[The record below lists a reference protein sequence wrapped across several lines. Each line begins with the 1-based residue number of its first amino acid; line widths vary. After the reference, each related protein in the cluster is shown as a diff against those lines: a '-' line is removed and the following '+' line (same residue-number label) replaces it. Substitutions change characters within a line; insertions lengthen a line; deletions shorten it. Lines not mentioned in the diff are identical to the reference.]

1 MKNKSVK
8 KNYIYNLSYEILLL
22 IIPLIT
28 TPYLAGV
35 LKAKGL
41 GTVSYV
47 ESIVTFFMMF
57 AILGTGKL
65 GQREISYV
73 QDNKEKRSN
82 IFWNLLTMRTIT
94 SLLCAA
100 VYLVS
105 ILILCRNKASFIIYT
120 LYIVNIIGVMFDVS
134 WFFQGLEEFG
144 KIVFRNFVF
153 KILNVVYIF
162 VFVKTIDDI
171 AIYVCGLVFL
181 QLASSLSMWVFLP
194 KMISKPQKG
203 FFQLKPYLKGA
214 IALFIPTIAI
224 QVYTVLDKTMI
235 GLFSSGS
242 VQNGYYEMATRISR
256 MTLTIVTALGTVV
269 APRIGYY
276 LGKKKYDEV
285 KNYMYRSY
293 RFVWLLGIP
302 LCFGLIGIAD
312 NVAPWFFHTDNNE
325 LKILIKI
332 LSIIIVAVGVSNVTG
347 IQYLIPKR
355 QQGLFTKTIIIG
367 AVCNFVL
374 NLILIR
380 FFFALGAAIA
390 SVAAEIIIA
399 IVQLYYVRKDFSIK
413 HIFKISRLYLI
424 SGAIMFAVL
433 LIENHFL
440 APNLINTLIM
450 ITTGGLIY
458 ILILIV
464 RKDEYLIEEARVITD
479 KLKRNNQKD

>member
-1 MKNKSVK
+1 MSNKSVK

-28 TPYLAGV
+28 TPYLAAV

-73 QDNKEKRSN
+73 QDDKQKRSN
-82 IFWNLLTMRTIT
+82 IFWNLLTMRSIT
-94 SLLCAA
+94 SLLCAS

-105 ILILCRNKASFIIYT
+105 IFILCRNKASFIIYT
-120 LYIVNIIGVMFDVS
+120 LYIVNIIGIMFDVS

-144 KIVFRNFVF
+144 KIVFRNFIF

-171 AIYVCGLVFL
+171 AVYVGGLVFL
-181 QLASSLSMWVFLP
+181 QLASNLSMWVFLP
-194 KMISKPQKG
+194 KMIVKPHKG
-203 FFQLKPYLKGA
+203 FFKMKPYLRGA

-242 VQNGYYEMATRISR
+242 DQNGYYEMATRISR
-256 MTLTIVTALGTVV
+256 ISLTIVTALGAVV

-276 LGKKKYDEV
+276 LGKKKYVEV

-312 NVAPWFFHTDNNE
+312 NITPWFFHTDNNE

-332 LSIIIVAVGVSNVTG
+332 LSIIIVAVGLSNVTG

-355 QQGLFTKTIIIG
+355 EQRLFTKTILIG
-367 AVCNFVL
+367 ASCNFAL
-374 NLILIR
+374 NLVLIPL
-380 FFFALGAAIA
+380 FYALGAAIA
-390 SVAAEIIIA
+390 SVVAEIIITTA
-399 IVQLYYVRKDFSIK
+399 QLYYVRKEFSIK
-413 HIFKISRLYLI
+413 HIFKTSRLYLI
-424 SGAIMFAVL
+424 AGLIMFIL
-433 LIENHFL
+433 LSIESHFL
-440 APNLINTLIM
+440 KPSLINTCIM
-450 ITTGGLIY
+450 ISTGALIY
-458 ILILIV
+458 LLILII

-479 KLKRNNQKD
+479 RLKRK